1 MFFCKSMKQIYQ
13 LWARSFSFEQVKQKM
28 EGCWSLI
35 TVLKD
40 TFQLLEALNSFQCS
54 DKRTEIKFPAGSLP
68 QHQCCYSCPQWLR
81 VETCKDLSVCG
92 PPRWASDVTSKRRL
106 FCSTFGG
113 LAHYEFGCS
122 S

>member
-1 MFFCKSMKQIYQ
+1 MFFCKSMKHIYQ

-54 DKRTEIKFPAGSLP
+54 E
-68 QHQCCYSCPQWLR
+68 
-81 VETCKDLSVCG
+81 
-92 PPRWASDVTSKRRL
+92 
-106 FCSTFGG
+106 
-113 LAHYEFGCS
+113 
-122 S
+122 